1 MKRRKILARVVLGL
15 AMSVGVLTSH
25 GVCAYAEPTEIGDT
39 VGNGE
44 DSGDSSGEISDFL
57 KGNKPLKDGQ
67 LNEASESLSP
77 VTNIIGNVIGGV
89 IVLVSSGIFL
99 ITVLDLAYIA
109 IPPFRGLLYGQGADG
124 KPKQWISDEALACS
138 ALNGGTTPSQS
149 SGMNGMNGMNGMSG
163 MSGTSMGGFGG
174 MQQQSPAQPQGT
186 KSVIFTYLKKRVF
199 FLILFGLC
207 AVVLT
212 SSILIGTGV
221 NVAEWF
227 MKMVGVLNES
237 IPK

>member
-44 DSGDSSGEISDFL
+44 DSDDSNGEISDFL

-77 VTNIIGNVIGGV
+77 VTNIIGNAIGGV

-99 ITVLDLAYIA
+99 ITVFDLAYIA
-109 IPPFRGLLYGQGADG
+109 IPPFRGLLYGQGANG

-138 ALNGGTTPSQS
+138 ALNGGATQSQPSGMG
-149 SGMNGMNGMNGMSG
+149 GMNGMG
-163 MSGTSMGGFGG
+163 GTSMGGFGG

-221 NVAEWF
+221 NVAEWL
-227 MKMVGVLNES
+227 MKMIGVLNES